1 MNNGIEVNPM
11 KIQMSFEEAVDQVGE
26 AMIDVIGRMR
36 DNFTMGSAE
45 EDPLARN
52 AKMAASMND
61 ITQALLNLHELHE
74 IVRESKSSEDLD
86 ESLTQL
92 RPFME

>member
-11 KIQMSFEEAVDQVGE
+11 KVQMSFEEAVDQVGE

-36 DNFTMGSAE
+36 ENLTMGSAE

-61 ITQALLNLHELHE
+61 ITQAFNLHELHE

>member
-36 DNFTMGSAE
+36 ENLTMGMPRKTPWLVIQRW
-45 EDPLARN
+45 PL
-52 AKMAASMND
+52 
-61 ITQALLNLHELHE
+61 Q
-74 IVRESKSSEDLD
+74 
-86 ESLTQL
+86 
-92 RPFME
+92 

>member
-1 MNNGIEVNPM
+1 MSEIKVDPM
-11 KIQMSFEEAVDQVGE
+11 KIQMSFEEAIDQVGE

-36 DNFTMGSAE
+36 DNLTMGSAE

-74 IVRESKSSEDLD
+74 IIEHSKTSEDTD
-86 ESLTQL
+86 EPLAKL
-92 RPFME
+92 RPFIE

>member
-36 DNFTMGSAE
+36 DNLTMGSAE

-61 ITQALLNLHELHE
+61 ITQALLNLHELHK

-86 ESLTQL
+86 KSLTQL